1 MTIIT
6 RRSFV
11 HNLSALTALS
21 YLSVGSKKLPA
32 TPLLDISVIVVGAG
46 LAGLAAAKRLID
58 LGAEVTVLEA
68 KSRCGGRLYTDY
80 SLGEPFEVGA
90 GWIHGS
96 SHENPIKR
104 LADTVGVETF
114 VTDDENFLVF
124 DQQGYALRDAEL
136 TETNGKW
143 EKILSVI
150 DGELELADSRSLA
163 EAIEEEF
170 PDALSSPEIR
180 WALSAYTEF
189 DKGAS
194 IENLSAAYFDE
205 DQIFDGSDVIVV
217 DGFDRLLTPLIERL
231 NIKLSTPVKKIN
243 FGGDGVRVSTHSGN
257 FEADYVVCS
266 VPLGVLKAK
275 KIEFKPSLPITY
287 QQKINR
293 LGFGSVTKIAI
304 KFEAAFWDPDVQ
316 YFGIV
321 TEPKG
326 RWNVWLNYRTFSNQN
341 ILLGISVGAYALI
354 ADKMSQEEQTAD
366 AIKVLKSVWEA
377 DVTKPLKVLG
387 THWSTDDET
396 LGAYTYP
403 KPGSVPS
410 DFNDLAEGIPG
421 SFYKTL
427 FLCGEHTN
435 FDDAGT
441 LHGAYLSGLWA
452 AKMIVGEEGE

>member
-1 MTIIT
+1 M
-6 RRSFV
+6 
-11 HNLSALTALS
+11 
-21 YLSVGSKKLPA
+21 
-32 TPLLDISVIVVGAG
+32 
-46 LAGLAAAKRLID
+46 
-58 LGAEVTVLEA
+58 
-68 KSRCGGRLYTDY
+68 
-80 SLGEPFEVGA
+80 
-90 GWIHGS
+90 
-96 SHENPIKR
+96 
-104 LADTVGVETF
+104 
-114 VTDDENFLVF
+114 
-124 DQQGYALRDAEL
+124 
-136 TETNGKW
+136 
-143 EKILSVI
+143 
-150 DGELELADSRSLA
+150 
-163 EAIEEEF
+163 
-170 PDALSSPEIR
+170 
-180 WALSAYTEF
+180 
-189 DKGAS
+189 
-194 IENLSAAYFDE
+194 
-205 DQIFDGSDVIVV
+205 
-217 DGFDRLLTPLIERL
+217 
-231 NIKLSTPVKKIN
+231 
-243 FGGDGVRVSTHSGN
+243 
-257 FEADYVVCS
+257 CS

-321 TEPKG
+321 TKPKG
-326 RWNVWLNYRTFSNQN
+326 RWNIWLNYRTFSNQN

-354 ADKMSQEEQTAD
+354 TDKMSQEEQTAD

-387 THWSTDDET
+387 THWPTDDET

-435 FDDAGT
+435 FDYAGT

-452 AKMIVGEEGE
+452 AEMI